1 VRDYDAATY
10 GDGMADVYDDWYADL
25 EVDEPVAALAA
36 LAGDGPVLELGVGTG
51 RLALPLA
58 ARGLSVA
65 GVDASPAMLTALR
78 NKPGGDAVTAV
89 LGDMAGV
96 DPPGPFT
103 LVYAAVNTFFNLVD
117 DGAQQQCLTAAAA
130 RLVPGGR
137 VVLEA
142 FVPDPDG
149 HGDAVRVRSMS
160 AARVVLAVTVTDVAR
175 QTASGQFVELVHGGP
190 VRLRPWSIRWST
202 PAQLDAMAAVAGLEL
217 EHRWADWAGAEFTAD
232 SARHVS
238 VWRRK
243 PDVGWV
249 ER

>member
-10 GDGMADVYDDWYADL
+10 GDAMADIYDDWYAEL
-25 EVDEPVAALAA
+25 EVDAPVAALAA

-58 ARGLSVA
+58 ATGLSVA
-65 GVDASPAMLTALR
+65 GVDASEAMLAALR
-78 NKPGGDAVTAV
+78 AKPGGDTVTTV
-89 LGDMAGV
+89 LGDMAGD
-96 DPPGPFT
+96 DPLGPFT

-117 DGAQQQCLTAAAA
+117 DGAQQACLAAAA
-130 RLVPGGR
+130 RRLVPGGR
-137 VVLEA
+137 LVLEA

-160 AARVVLAVTVTDVAR
+160 ADRVVLAVSVTDVSR
-175 QTASGQFVELVHGGP
+175 QTASGQFVELVDGRP
-190 VRLRPWSIRWST
+190 VRLRPWSIKWCT
-202 PAQLDAMAAVAGLEL
+202 PDQLDAMAAAAGLEL
-217 EHRWADWAGAEFTAD
+217 EHRWADWTGADFTPD

-243 PDVGWV
+243 ADVGWA